1 MQQHLRLRPVVAA
14 ARSQEKHKFQ
24 LLPPDEP
31 ASIKAVVGRTTS
43 IWILVHL
50 FVRIWPVVASP
61 LPAPVLPSIAEHLQ
75 GVSRCILPVRIVAAV
90 VGALIAITSTLTVHA
105 AAWMIQKSSRDVPF
119 ATHIAMALDDASMA
133 FDDDSL
139 HSILVCPVGEEV
151 AYRWMFQR
159 ILQRLVGVSDAST
172 RTVRRAVFFVVSLAF
187 ALAHVD
193 RPIDI
198 GSPIDILMSFMATGA
213 MSFFCLC
220 PIFARYGLV
229 AAIAS
234 HACWN
239 MLSVCACKIEV
250 FMRLYSMARALRL
263 SAD

>member
-1 MQQHLRLRPVVAA
+1 M
-14 ARSQEKHKFQ
+14 
-24 LLPPDEP
+24 
-31 ASIKAVVGRTTS
+31 
-43 IWILVHL
+43 
-50 FVRIWPVVASP
+50 
-61 LPAPVLPSIAEHLQ
+61 
-75 GVSRCILPVRIVAAV
+75 SRCILPVRIVAAV

-119 ATHIAMALDDASMA
+119 ATHIAMA
-133 FDDDSL
+133 FDDDSVPL
-139 HSILVCPVGEEV
+139 PTPLLSILVCPVGEEV

-250 FMRLYSMARALRL
+250 FMRLCSMARALRL
-263 SAD
+263 SAE